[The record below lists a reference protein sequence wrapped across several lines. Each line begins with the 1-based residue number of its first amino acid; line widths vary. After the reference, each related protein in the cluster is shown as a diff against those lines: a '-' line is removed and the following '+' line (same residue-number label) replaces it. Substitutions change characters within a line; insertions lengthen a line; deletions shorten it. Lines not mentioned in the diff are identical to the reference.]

1 VKWRSLVLPED
12 VDPGMSGIR
21 RRRDRRRASAGARQE
36 RAGQP
41 VSWRPIGGTPGR
53 QPIPGGRVKG
63 GHVAR
68 HRTRPIAR
76 AQRKAEAHN
85 VTAQAGYLSSVRSR
99 RAAPRSELP
108 RSELPIAP
116 AEIIP
121 EQPIPARPAL
131 ATPGHH
137 YLAKKHVRRDIGSHI
152 QVLDLAARNAPAS
165 APPAVKDHEGEPM
178 PFLVSCLTHG
188 GQKYFRAYNSA
199 VRAAKASHH
208 WCEGCKKEVI
218 AFHKLHARVSRP
230 AQR

>member
-1 VKWRSLVLPED
+1 MK
-12 VDPGMSGIR
+12 
-21 RRRDRRRASAGARQE
+21 
-36 RAGQP
+36 
-41 VSWRPIGGTPGR
+41 TTH
-53 QPIPGGRVKG
+53 PGGRVKG
-63 GHVAR
+63 GHVAK
-68 HRTRPIAR
+68 HTTRPIAR
-76 AQRKAEAHN
+76 AQRKADAHN
-85 VTAQAGYLSSVRSR
+85 VAAQASYLSAVRSR

-121 EQPIPARPAL
+121 EQPVPARPAL
-131 ATPGHH
+131 PRSGHH
-137 YLAKKHVRRDIGSHI
+137 YLAKRHVRRDIGSNI
-152 QVLDLAARNAPAS
+152 QVLDLAASNAPAS

-208 WCEGCKKEVI
+208 WCEGCKRDVI

-230 AQR
+230 APR